1 MTIPS
6 IGPLRSRL
14 DQAIGRR
21 DSVVRNLGE
30 VTTEIQSLDAETA
43 LLDQVQALFQ
53 QLIDREVTSGV
64 EAVEALQTEGL
75 RAVFDD
81 QDLQVRSSV
90 DIQRGKVSVDLV
102 TVEKHADGHEVEGL
116 GGDAFGG
123 AVTTVESV
131 LLRVIILMRRGLR
144 PLLLLDESLPAFDP
158 NYVLNMGR
166 FLSALCKR
174 VKMDVLLVTHNQA
187 LVEAA
192 DNAYRL
198 VPQRGS
204 VKLESAR

>member
-1 MTIPS
+1 MAKS
-6 IGPLRSRL
+6 LSDVG
-14 DQAIGRR
+14 
-21 DSVVRNLGE
+21 
-30 VTTEIQSLDAETA
+30 TEIVTLEAETV
-43 LLDQVQALFQ
+43 LLDQVMTLLQ

-81 QDLQVRSSV
+81 QDLRVRSTV
-90 DIQRGKVSVDLV
+90 DIQRGKVAVELI

-123 AVTTVESV
+123 AVLTVESV
-131 LLRVIILMRRGLR
+131 LLRIIILMRRGLR

-158 NYVLNMGR
+158 NYVVNMGR

-174 VKMDVLLVTHNQA
+174 VGMDALLVTHNQA

-198 VPQRGS
+198 VPRRGS
-204 VKLESAR
+204 VKLENAR